1 MRYLLYILTATV
13 ILSSLLGCFSSDD
26 EQESLEL
33 KNEINAL
40 GKDFETFVEQVNK
53 ENTHYDEQFERGL
66 MARTTVG
73 LQTKFSDKVDS
84 LLIFSLFD
92 VVDVES
98 SDEQLFFTIQA
109 RRQYD
114 SFYKVSCDSNF
125 MKYLADVENLD
136 RFLHIALLI
145 TDISIS
151 TENWAD
157 GKINYINGLC
167 IDYVGITTEERE
179 ELISSLKTLP

>member
-1 MRYLLYILTATV
+1 MRYLLYMFTAIV
-13 ILSSLLGCFSSDD
+13 IVSSLLGCFSSDD
-26 EQESLEL
+26 KQESLEL

-40 GKDFETFVEQVNK
+40 GKDFETFVEQVNE
-53 ENTHYDEQFERGL
+53 ENTHYEQFERGL

-98 SDEQLFFTIQA
+98 SDEQLFYTIQA

-151 TENWAD
+151 TEIGAD
-157 GKINYINGLC
+157 GKINFINGSC

-179 ELISSLKTLP
+179 KLISSLKTLP